1 MVLRG
6 EAPMSLSGDV
16 SVCGMVVRPH
26 EHVLLVNGREIDLT
40 SREFEIISRLA
51 EHPGWVLSAEQLCDE
66 SEEADYSPESVSV
79 HVSRLRHKLSTA
91 GAEDVVETV
100 RGSGYRLRRSDA
112 GDGAVVPDLS
122 GARRRLRDASWQ
134 LHEAALEAEHAG
146 SEAQLESVADAIEMT
161 RQTIY
166 RILAD

>member
-1 MVLRG
+1 L
-6 EAPMSLSGDV
+6 
-16 SVCGMVVRPH
+16 VVRPR
-26 EHVLLVNGREIDLT
+26 EHVILVRGREIDLT

-66 SEEADYSPESVSV
+66 SDDADYSPESVSV
-79 HVSRLRHKLSTA
+79 HVSRLRHKLSVA

-100 RGSGYRLRRSDA
+100 RGSGYRLRRSEPEENVA
-112 GDGAVVPDLS
+112 VPDLT

-146 SEAQLESVADAIEMT
+146 GEEQLDSVTNALDEV
-161 RQTIY
+161 RHTIY
-166 RILAD
+166 RILGEPAAEADTAKA